1 MASITLKQEN
11 EKKLNDIIQSIK
23 SSSEEKNKNKFDL
36 NAYVQQYKEIISNGL
51 NFELSQ
57 QVHKVISNKKEEII
71 LAQIKKVPIG
81 KEKEFK
87 QIAKQHLEDIKANQW
102 TINSD
107 IMERLSQLSN

>member
-1 MASITLKQEN
+1 MATITLKQEN

-57 QVHKVISNKKEEII
+57 QVHKLISNKKEEII
-71 LAQIKKVPIG
+71 QAQIKKVSNG

-107 IMERLSQLSN
+107 IMERLSQLSK